1 MNGAL
6 PRNDLPEVIREL
18 PAARTRR
25 KFVNRWHRVRSH
37 LSRFGSG
44 AHGVSHM
51 LSLRNRS
58 WVGLFALV
66 LLAALVFTGIA
77 TAEDGA
83 APKESGGG
91 MIDFVLHFFRS
102 LGILGIIVLGA
113 ISVCLMAFVVMLIL
127 DLRMGTI
134 IPHGFVEEFTDTVNK
149 RQFKQAF
156 DLARNDHSF
165 LGRVLTAG
173 MSRLQYGLE
182 DAREASRN
190 MLDSI
195 KSSKEQ
201 LNSYLAV
208 IGTVGPLLGLVG
220 TVYGMIKAFMAMSTT
235 TLDPNKLSEG
245 ISHALCMTLAG
256 VGLAVPAI
264 FFNAFFKNRIIHVSM
279 DCGNISDDLLTQM
292 YHNSK
297 KPAPPSGAAAPPASG
312 NGPPPGVNIPTVKP
326 A

>member
-1 MNGAL
+1 M
-6 PRNDLPEVIREL
+6 
-18 PAARTRR
+18 
-25 KFVNRWHRVRSH
+25 
-37 LSRFGSG
+37 
-44 AHGVSHM
+44 
-51 LSLRNRS
+51 
-58 WVGLFALV
+58 FAGM
-66 LLAALVFTGIA
+66 AM
-77 TAEDGA
+77 AEDGA
-83 APKESGGG
+83 PAAKESSGGL
-91 MIDFVLHFFRS
+91 IDFLLHFFKS
-102 LGILGIIVLGA
+102 LGPLGIIVLGA

-134 IPHGFVEEFTDTVNK
+134 IPSGFVEEFTDTVNK

-190 MLDSI
+190 MLESI

-235 TLDPNKLSEG
+235 GTMDPNKLSDG

-297 KPAPPSGAAAPPASG
+297 KPAPPSGAAAPPPQASG
-312 NGPPPGVNIPTVKP
+312 NGPPAGAAIPTVKP